1 MSMEIKNIKSEH
13 LSIKNEDSHNP
24 TLIED
29 LYR

>member
-1 MSMEIKNIKSEH
+1 MEIKNIKSEH
-13 LSIKNEDSHNP
+13 LSIKNEDNHNP